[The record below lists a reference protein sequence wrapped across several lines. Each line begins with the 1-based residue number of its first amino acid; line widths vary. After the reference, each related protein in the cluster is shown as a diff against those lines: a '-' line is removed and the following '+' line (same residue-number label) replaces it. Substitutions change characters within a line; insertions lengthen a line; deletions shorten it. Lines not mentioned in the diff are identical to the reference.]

1 MHTAPLGDIPFNSAP
16 YRGLEHNP
24 RVTVRRDVIFGGPS
38 AEPTADRRLYF
49 EVAELEKLLALARQ
63 SPTQRVVL
71 HHAGVRV
78 RRIQDGSAT
87 VDVLSIVGDNLQPE
101 PFALAGTR

>member
-1 MHTAPLGDIPFNSAP
+1 MRTAPLGEIPFDSAP
-16 YRGLEHNP
+16 YAGLEHNP
-24 RVTVRRDVIFGGPS
+24 RVTVRYDVLFGGPNV
-38 AEPTADRRLYF
+38 EPTADRRLFF

-78 RRIQDGSAT
+78 RRIQDGASM